1 MIRRTIILLGQRVW
15 DEPPSGASNIIYAT
29 PEARKMAQAQLEEM
43 RSTYAEAAVQRR
55 QEREE
60 KKELKRTLK
69 ESKKLLAESGT
80 GGSSSSSSKLA
91 AAIPKVF
98 KRGSSNS
105 SEPSS
110 PRMSLL
116 GKKQSSNNVRVKG
129 TLVLSDEGGRSG
141 IPKSILE
148 ESKALAGVTKSPR
161 TVPTRT
167 STYEKQMQQAM
178 LMSMQTSKEI
188 GGGSVMGVGD
198 HKPRTTSSHVNE
210 MSQHQPLPT
219 LEVDPTTL
227 GIEEQI
233 AMATALSLSENYRR
247 QGSNGS
253 SSNTKQ
259 RSKST
264 ENKKINK
271 SYRKQK
277 SSDRQVAALEKTM
290 QKIKSQKGYIA
301 SPVTSPRN
309 HSSSSQQTNP
319 NYAEKFGDDGGGKL
333 PAKVDTK
340 KDGDNF
346 VERGCSWELDWNS
359 SPRDI
364 S

>member
-1 MIRRTIILLGQRVW
+1 
-15 DEPPSGASNIIYAT
+15 
-29 PEARKMAQAQLEEM
+29 MAQAQLEEM

-60 KKELKRTLK
+60 KRELKRTLK
-69 ESKKLLAESGT
+69 ESKKLLGESGT
-80 GGSSSSSSKLA
+80 GGGSSSKLA

-105 SEPSS
+105 SDPSS

-148 ESKALAGVTKSPR
+148 ESKALAGVTKSSR
-161 TVPTRT
+161 RVPTRT

-178 LMSMQTSKEI
+178 LLSMQTSKEI
-188 GGGSVMGVGD
+188 GGGSVMGIGD
-198 HKPRTTSSHVNE
+198 HKPRTSHQ
-210 MSQHQPLPT
+210 QHESLPT
-219 LEVDPTTL
+219 SEVDPTTL

-247 QGSNGS
+247 QGSNG
-253 SSNTKQ
+253 SNTKQ

-290 QKIKSQKGYIA
+290 QKIKNQKGYVA

-319 NYAEKFGDDGGGKL
+319 NYAYKPSEFGDDGGGKL
-333 PAKVDTK
+333 DTK
-340 KDGDNF
+340 TDGDNF
-346 VERGCSWELDWNS
+346 EERGCSWELDWNS

>member
-1 MIRRTIILLGQRVW
+1 
-15 DEPPSGASNIIYAT
+15 
-29 PEARKMAQAQLEEM
+29 MAQAQLEEM

-69 ESKKLLAESGT
+69 ESKKLLGESST
-80 GGSSSSSSKLA
+80 GGSSSSSKLA

-148 ESKALAGVTKSPR
+148 ESKALAGVSKSPR
-161 TVPTRT
+161 RVPTRT

-188 GGGSVMGVGD
+188 GGGSD
-198 HKPRTTSSHVNE
+198 WSKFC
-210 MSQHQPLPT
+210 
-219 LEVDPTTL
+219 L
-227 GIEEQI
+227 G
-233 AMATALSLSENYRR
+233 
-247 QGSNGS
+247 G
-253 SSNTKQ
+253 
-259 RSKST
+259 
-264 ENKKINK
+264 
-271 SYRKQK
+271 
-277 SSDRQVAALEKTM
+277 
-290 QKIKSQKGYIA
+290 
-301 SPVTSPRN
+301 
-309 HSSSSQQTNP
+309 
-319 NYAEKFGDDGGGKL
+319 
-333 PAKVDTK
+333 
-340 KDGDNF
+340 
-346 VERGCSWELDWNS
+346 
-359 SPRDI
+359 
-364 S
+364 

>member
-1 MIRRTIILLGQRVW
+1 
-15 DEPPSGASNIIYAT
+15 
-29 PEARKMAQAQLEEM
+29 MAQAQLEEM

-69 ESKKLLAESGT
+69 ESKKLLGESST
-80 GGSSSSSSKLA
+80 GGSSSSKLA

-210 MSQHQPLPT
+210 MSQHESLPT
-219 LEVDPTTL
+219 SEVDPTTL

-253 SSNTKQ
+253 SNNTKQ

-277 SSDRQVAALEKTM
+277 SSDRHVAALEKTM
-290 QKIKSQKGYIA
+290 QKIKSQKGYVA

-319 NYAEKFGDDGGGKL
+319 NYAYKPSDFGDDGGGKL

-340 KDGDNF
+340 QDGDNF
-346 VERGCSWELDWNS
+346 GERGCSWELN

>member
-1 MIRRTIILLGQRVW
+1 
-15 DEPPSGASNIIYAT
+15 
-29 PEARKMAQAQLEEM
+29 MAQAQLEEM

-69 ESKKLLAESGT
+69 ESKKLLGESGT
-80 GGSSSSSSKLA
+80 GGSSSSSKLA

-198 HKPRTTSSHVNE
+198 HKPRTTSSSHHVNE

-253 SSNTKQ
+253 GSNTKQ

-319 NYAEKFGDDGGGKL
+319 NYAYKPSEFGADGG
-333 PAKVDTK
+333 
-340 KDGDNF
+340 
-346 VERGCSWELDWNS
+346 E
-359 SPRDI
+359 
-364 S
+364 

>member
-1 MIRRTIILLGQRVW
+1 
-15 DEPPSGASNIIYAT
+15 
-29 PEARKMAQAQLEEM
+29 MAQAQLEEM

-60 KKELKRTLK
+60 KRELKRTLK
-69 ESKKLLAESGT
+69 ESKKLLGESGT
-80 GGSSSSSSKLA
+80 GGGSSSKLA

-105 SEPSS
+105 SDPSS

-161 TVPTRT
+161 RVPTRT

-188 GGGSVMGVGD
+188 GGGSVMGIGD
-198 HKPRTTSSHVNE
+198 HKPRTTSSSKPFHHVNE

-219 LEVDPTTL
+219 SEVDPTTL

-253 SSNTKQ
+253 SNNTKQ

-290 QKIKSQKGYIA
+290 QKIKSQKGYVA

-319 NYAEKFGDDGGGKL
+319 NYAYKPSELSDDGGGKL
-333 PAKVDTK
+333 PAKESK
-340 KDGDNF
+340 NGDNF
-346 VERGCSWELDWNS
+346 DELGCSWELD

>member
-1 MIRRTIILLGQRVW
+1 MV
-15 DEPPSGASNIIYAT
+15 
-29 PEARKMAQAQLEEM
+29 QAQLEEM

-69 ESKKLLAESGT
+69 ESKKLLGESST
-80 GGSSSSSSKLA
+80 GGSSGSSKLA

-148 ESKALAGVTKSPR
+148 ESKALAGVSKSPR

-198 HKPRTTSSHVNE
+198 HKPRTSR
-210 MSQHQPLPT
+210 QHESLPT
-219 LEVDPTTL
+219 SEVDPTTL

-247 QGSNGS
+247 QSSNGS
-253 SSNTKQ
+253 SNNTKQ

-290 QKIKSQKGYIA
+290 QKIKSQKGYVA

-319 NYAEKFGDDGGGKL
+319 NYAYEPSELSDDGGGKL
-333 PAKVDTK
+333 PAKVDTTK
-340 KDGDNF
+340 TDGDNF
-346 VERGCSWELDWNS
+346 GERGCSWELDWNS